1 MAGAGN
7 PLYTQATGQPMGA
20 VGSYQNQ
27 AMRPSAQASV
37 APPTNP
43 YQQASGAQQA
53 ALGATQAAMNYNPA
67 MINPAMRSAAPTA
80 ASQMGNYTNPYESQ
94 VVQATLRDIG
104 GAQQQ
109 AMNQIGQQASAAGA
123 FGGSRHG
130 IAEAESN
137 KAFNQQALDAA
148 ARMRSQGFNTAIG
161 ASQFDVGNQMNVNAA
176 NVGAINAAQQ
186 QNIAN
191 QMAGNQARLGAAQ
204 QMAGLGQQSF
214 GYGQAIQNQQMQQ
227 GAMQRN
233 LMQQLINAGK
243 QQFGGYAGQPNQA
256 MNTFMSGISG
266 MPNMGG
272 QQSGYN
278 PGLFNYLQFGASLYP
293 SG

>member
-1 MAGAGN
+1 MAGSAN
-7 PLYTQATGQPMGA
+7 PMYTQATGQPAGA
-20 VGSYQNQ
+20 INQ
-27 AMRPSAQASV
+27 LTSMRPTPQAPVAQPA
-37 APPTNP
+37 NP
-43 YQQASGAQQA
+43 YQQASSAQQA

-80 ASQMGNYTNPYESQ
+80 ASQMGSYTNPYENQ

-148 ARMRSQGFNTAIG
+148 ARMRAQGFNTALG

-191 QMAGNQARLGAAQ
+191 QMAGNQARLGAAG
-204 QMAGLGQQSF
+204 QMANLGQQSF

-227 GAMQRN
+227 GTMQQQ
-233 LMQQLINAGK
+233 LMQDLINQGK
-243 QQFGGYAGQPNQA
+243 GMFQGYTQQPSQNLGSLFGAITGSPNVSGQSNSF
-256 MNTFMSGISG
+256 T
-266 MPNMGG
+266 
-272 QQSGYN
+272 
-278 PGLFNYLQFGASLYP
+278 PGLFNYMQMFAGM
-293 SG
+293 